1 MQSKLNFTPT
11 KTAPE
16 EPVEQEPSTEETKET
31 KEPSETKENKDIK
44 DVEKVPSP
52 EPAITFIEIDDII
65 DDPKGVK
72 LREGR
77 TL

>member
-16 EPVEQEPSTEETKET
+16 DPAEQEPSTEETKET
-31 KEPSETKENKDIK
+31 KETEEKK

-65 DDPKGVK
+65 EDPKGMK

-77 TL
+77 AL